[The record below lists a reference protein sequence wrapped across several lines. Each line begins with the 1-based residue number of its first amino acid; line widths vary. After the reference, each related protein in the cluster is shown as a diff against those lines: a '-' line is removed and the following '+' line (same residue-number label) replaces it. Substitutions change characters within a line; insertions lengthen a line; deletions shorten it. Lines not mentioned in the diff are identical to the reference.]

1 MRIARVRLLLS
12 GPTGPSEVTRLMTE
26 LRSVAAADRF
36 RVFQENLRV
45 RDQQRAEVQRTQVQ
59 NFDTQRRQ
67 QELIES
73 DVRLV
78 EQRIQDRRDII
89 ESERALKD
97 QLRDQQ
103 RTLDRIANDVGFV
116 RRRDNIEI
124 ELNSS
129 RDAREL
135 DENLLLRDIA
145 GDRNAAAELRTI
157 DQRNEDLR
165 QALLDREAR
174 VVERRIQDRNNA
186 IQQEIA
192 LQRSVERIRA
202 ESRSAATGAER
213 PRGGIVDVSG

>member
-1 MRIARVRLLLS
+1 LLS
-12 GPTGPSEVTRLMTE
+12 GPNGPSEVTRLMTE

>member
-1 MRIARVRLLLS
+1 
-12 GPTGPSEVTRLMTE
+12 MTE